1 MKRRHLTKKIGSL
14 VLAAAM
20 IITSFPAFGTEVQAA
35 EAGSAAP
42 GQFVTK
48 GQLKTFNTDD
58 TDGKNPARVY
68 FGKNNGNNQ
77 KWWIAGSQKADS
89 VTLFAASPLATGQKF
104 DSNYVSDN
112 SNTATKSYSADW
124 GCKYSEGTNIEN
136 VNANHYGASTLRNA
150 LKRLET
156 SCFSTAEQAL
166 MQETTLYTNDTK
178 NSTDTDKRINCAYS
192 TTDKLYPAYG
202 EFSGQYI
209 TVGENASGDLNNGLR
224 IDKEYWG
231 SRNFWLRAPN
241 HSNRYIARVAVP
253 GSSVSNDGVS
263 HGYAVVPAFEL
274 NLSSVLF
281 ASAAKAASSET
292 TNGTIAD
299 GTAMTLRLDGG
310 DKTIGTVSYDAEAGR
325 IVAQKDTEAAGT
337 VSLVVQGRSETGDWY
352 YSVPAGEST
361 VVSKEQIQA
370 ACSISGLNLAECKIW
385 LETTEVEDSF
395 AYAKMAEAKNFNDA
409 VTLAPGQT
417 LVRDDETI
425 TNGQDGTVTID
436 KGNDG
441 NVVVTVKLPQAGNV
455 DIDADGTVTVPAGAT
470 VQAAGGKELTLP
482 NGGTVDADGNVEAEK
497 IVSGDTTVTAPEGGK
512 VTADKDGKITV
523 PAGGTVQSGDGTVTT
538 LPNGGSVDKDGNVEA
553 DKIVNGD
560 TTVTAPEGGSLTAD
574 KAGNITVPAGGKVET
589 GDGKELTLPNGGT
602 VDKDEKVEADKIVSG
617 DTTVTAPEGGKVTAD
632 KDGKITVPAGGTVDK
647 GGTVTTLPN
656 GGSVDKDGNV
666 EADKIVNGDTTVT
679 APEGGSLTA
688 DKAGNITVP
697 AGGKVETG
705 DGKELTLPNGGTV
718 DKDEKVEADK
728 IVSGDTTVT
737 APEGGKVTADKDGK
751 ITVPAGGTVDKG
763 GTVTTLPNGGTVDK
777 DGTISQTPPQTP
789 NPPSNLPSNPPTNPP
804 ANPGGTV
811 SPEEVAKNSEKLNSG
826 VSAGWKGNSFRL
838 GWQAVPG
845 AEGYDIFADR
855 CGKKLGKKSLI
866 KTVKGNKTSV
876 SLAKIA
882 GKKLSGRKNYK
893 VRIKA
898 WKQVDGKKVYI
909 GSSKTYHVAGRKHKK
924 YTNAKKLI
932 PKKKKYTL
940 RKGENASLK
949 VRIVKQSKKKK
960 LLPNGHGAKL
970 RYFSDNKEVVTVT
983 SKGKVKAKG
992 QGTCYVYVTALN
1004 GISVKIK
1011 ITVK

>member
-1 MKRRHLTKKIGSL
+1 M
-14 VLAAAM
+14 
-20 IITSFPAFGTEVQAA
+20 
-35 EAGSAAP
+35 
-42 GQFVTK
+42 
-48 GQLKTFNTDD
+48 
-58 TDGKNPARVY
+58 
-68 FGKNNGNNQ
+68 
-77 KWWIAGSQKADS
+77 
-89 VTLFAASPLATGQKF
+89 
-104 DSNYVSDN
+104 
-112 SNTATKSYSADW
+112 
-124 GCKYSEGTNIEN
+124 
-136 VNANHYGASTLRNA
+136 
-150 LKRLET
+150 
-156 SCFSTAEQAL
+156 
-166 MQETTLYTNDTK
+166 
-178 NSTDTDKRINCAYS
+178 
-192 TTDKLYPAYG
+192 
-202 EFSGQYI
+202 
-209 TVGENASGDLNNGLR
+209 
-224 IDKEYWG
+224 
-231 SRNFWLRAPN
+231 
-241 HSNRYIARVAVP
+241 
-253 GSSVSNDGVS
+253 
-263 HGYAVVPAFEL
+263 
-274 NLSSVLF
+274 
-281 ASAAKAASSET
+281 
-292 TNGTIAD
+292 
-299 GTAMTLRLDGG
+299 
-310 DKTIGTVSYDAEAGR
+310 
-325 IVAQKDTEAAGT
+325 
-337 VSLVVQGRSETGDWY
+337 
-352 YSVPAGEST
+352 
-361 VVSKEQIQA
+361 
-370 ACSISGLNLAECKIW
+370 
-385 LETTEVEDSF
+385 
-395 AYAKMAEAKNFNDA
+395 
-409 VTLAPGQT
+409 
-417 LVRDDETI
+417 
-425 TNGQDGTVTID
+425 
-436 KGNDG
+436 
-441 NVVVTVKLPQAGNV
+441 
-455 DIDADGTVTVPAGAT
+455 
-470 VQAAGGKELTLP
+470 
-482 NGGTVDADGNVEAEK
+482 
-497 IVSGDTTVTAPEGGK
+497 
-512 VTADKDGKITV
+512 
-523 PAGGTVQSGDGTVTT
+523 
-538 LPNGGSVDKDGNVEA
+538 
-553 DKIVNGD
+553 
-560 TTVTAPEGGSLTAD
+560 
-574 KAGNITVPAGGKVET
+574 
-589 GDGKELTLPNGGT
+589 
-602 VDKDEKVEADKIVSG
+602 
-617 DTTVTAPEGGKVTAD
+617 
-632 KDGKITVPAGGTVDK
+632 DK

>member
-1 MKRRHLTKKIGSL
+1 MKQRNGKKKIGSL

-42 GQFVTK
+42 VQFVTK
-48 GQLKTFNTDD
+48 EQLKTFNTDD
-58 TDGKNPARVY
+58 TDGKNPAKVY
-68 FGKNNGNNQ
+68 FGKNNGNSQ
-77 KWWIAGSQKADS
+77 EWWIAGSQKADS
-89 VTLFAASPLATGQKF
+89 VTLFAASPLRANQKF
-104 DSNYVSDN
+104 DSNYN
-112 SNTATKSYSADW
+112 SGDSSTQTKTYSADW
-124 GCKYSEGTNIEN
+124 GCGYSGSAPSD

-202 EFSGQYI
+202 ESSGQYI

-231 SRNFWLRAPN
+231 SRNFWLRAPTRN
-241 HSNRYIARVAVP
+241 DSYHARVAVP
-253 GSSVSNDGVS
+253 GSSVSYYLVS
-263 HGYAVVPAFEL
+263 YENAVVPAFEL

-656 GGSVDKDGNV
+656 GG
-666 EADKIVNGDTTVT
+666 
-679 APEGGSLTA
+679 
-688 DKAGNITVP
+688 
-697 AGGKVETG
+697 
-705 DGKELTLPNGGTV
+705 
-718 DKDEKVEADK
+718 
-728 IVSGDTTVT
+728 
-737 APEGGKVTADKDGK
+737 
-751 ITVPAGGTVDKG
+751 
-763 GTVTTLPNGGTVDK
+763 TVDK

>member
-1 MKRRHLTKKIGSL
+1 MKQRNGKKKIGSL

-42 GQFVTK
+42 VQFVTK
-48 GQLKTFNTDD
+48 EQLKTFNTDD
-58 TDGKNPARVY
+58 TDGKNPAKVY
-68 FGKNNGNNQ
+68 FGKNNGNSQ
-77 KWWIAGSQKADS
+77 EWWIAGSQKADS
-89 VTLFAASPLATGQKF
+89 VTLFAASPLRANQKF
-104 DSNYVSDN
+104 DSNYN
-112 SNTATKSYSADW
+112 SGDSSTQTKTYSADW
-124 GCKYSEGTNIEN
+124 GCGYSGSAPSD

-202 EFSGQYI
+202 ESSGQYI

-231 SRNFWLRAPN
+231 SRNFWLRAPTRN
-241 HSNRYIARVAVP
+241 DSYHARVAVP
-253 GSSVSNDGVS
+253 GSSVSYYLVS
-263 HGYAVVPAFEL
+263 YENAVVPAFEL

-482 NGGTVDADGNVEAEK
+482 NGGTVDADGNVEAE
-497 IVSGDTTVTAPEGGK
+497 
-512 VTADKDGKITV
+512 
-523 PAGGTVQSGDGTVTT
+523 
-538 LPNGGSVDKDGNVEA
+538 
-553 DKIVNGD
+553 
-560 TTVTAPEGGSLTAD
+560 
-574 KAGNITVPAGGKVET
+574 
-589 GDGKELTLPNGGT
+589 
-602 VDKDEKVEADKIVSG
+602 
-617 DTTVTAPEGGKVTAD
+617 
-632 KDGKITVPAGGTVDK
+632 
-647 GGTVTTLPN
+647 
-656 GGSVDKDGNV
+656 
-666 EADKIVNGDTTVT
+666 
-679 APEGGSLTA
+679 
-688 DKAGNITVP
+688 
-697 AGGKVETG
+697 
-705 DGKELTLPNGGTV
+705 
-718 DKDEKVEADK
+718 K

>member
-58 TDGKNPARVY
+58 TDGKNPAKVY

-89 VTLFAASPLATGQKF
+89 VTLFAASPLATTGQKF

-202 EFSGQYI
+202 ESSGQYI

-231 SRNFWLRAPN
+231 SRNFWLRAPTRN
-241 HSNRYIARVAVP
+241 DSVSARVAFP
-253 GSSVSNDGVS
+253 GSSVSYNSVNIAN
-263 HGYAVVPAFEL
+263 AVVPAFEL

-310 DKTIGTVSYDAEAGR
+310 DKTIGTVSYDAETGR

-523 PAGGTVQSGDGTVTT
+523 PAGGTVQAGD
-538 LPNGGSVDKDGNVEA
+538 
-553 DKIVNGD
+553 
-560 TTVTAPEGGSLTAD
+560 
-574 KAGNITVPAGGKVET
+574 
-589 GDGKELTLPNGGT
+589 
-602 VDKDEKVEADKIVSG
+602 
-617 DTTVTAPEGGKVTAD
+617 
-632 KDGKITVPAGGTVDK
+632 
-647 GGTVTTLPN
+647 GTVTTLPN

-811 SPEEVAKNSEKLNSG
+811 SPEEVVKNSEKLNSG